1 MIKFLI
7 FLSFF
12 IFSVESGPC
21 LDSIPTCPDLK
32 TFCLDES
39 VQSQCP
45 VTCGVCQPDPNLC
58 MDTNLDCEKFS
69 IQCSQEDYQKQCP
82 KTCGTCKDV
91 GSTVVPMTTVPPRT
105 TVAPDCVDHL
115 IECPQFSKP
124 CSDGLAIQ
132 CPLSC
137 GVCNGTTVVPGT
149 TVPLVTVP
157 QSTTVVPTTLVIT
170 TVPPTTTK
178 TTKKPTPTTP
188 KPPCKDASPNCVGWA
203 KNGFCT
209 NTFYPPEKRKEY
221 CAKTCKY
228 C

>member
-1 MIKFLI
+1 MKSNCDIGMI
-7 FLSFF
+7 
-12 IFSVESGPC
+12 
-21 LDSIPTCPDLK
+21 
-32 TFCLDES
+32 
-39 VQSQCP
+39 QSQCP
-45 VTCGVCQPDPNLC
+45 LTCGICQPTDPNQC
-58 MDTNLDCEKFS
+58 MNTNLECDKFHNE
-69 IQCSQEDYQKQCP
+69 CDFVKYQGVCP
-82 KTCGTCKDV
+82 KTCGTC
-91 GSTVVPMTTVPPRT
+91 STVPPRT
-105 TVAPDCVDHL
+105 TVIPDCVDHL

-137 GVCNGTTVVPGT
+137 GVCNGTTVPRT
-149 TVPLVTVP
+149 TVTP
-157 QSTTVVPTTLVIT
+157 TTVTPTT
-170 TVPPTTTK
+170 TVPPRTTARTTVPPPTTK

>member
-1 MIKFLI
+1 M
-7 FLSFF
+7 S
-12 IFSVESGPC
+12 C
-21 LDSIPTCPDLK
+21 ADSKDYCRDDYFRKKCPL
-32 TFCLDES
+32 
-39 VQSQCP
+39 
-45 VTCGVCQPDPNLC
+45 TCGLCTPDPNQC
-58 MDTNLDCEKFS
+58 YDFNTDCSKFEFECNTVP
-69 IQCSQEDYQKQCP
+69 QYTQQCP
-82 KTCGTCKDV
+82 KTCGNCDDRT
-91 GSTVVPMTTVPPRT
+91 TVTVPGKTTVIPTTLERTTVPART
-105 TVAPDCVDHL
+105 TVIPDCVDHL

-137 GVCNGTTVVPGT
+137 GVCNGNTIVPR
-149 TVPLVTVP
+149 
-157 QSTTVVPTTLVIT
+157 T
-170 TVPPTTTK
+170 TVPPRTTVLLKTTVRTTVPPPTTK

-188 KPPCKDASPNCVGWA
+188 KPPCKDASPNCPTWA

>member
-1 MIKFLI
+1 MKSTCDIGMI
-7 FLSFF
+7 
-12 IFSVESGPC
+12 
-21 LDSIPTCPDLK
+21 
-32 TFCLDES
+32 
-39 VQSQCP
+39 QSQCP
-45 VTCGVCQPDPNLC
+45 LTCEICHRTDPNLC
-58 MDTNLDCEKFS
+58 MDTNLECDKFPN
-69 IQCSQEDYQKQCP
+69 QCDFVKYQGICP
-82 KTCGTCKDV
+82 KTCGTCKKA
-91 GSTVVPMTTVPPRT
+91 STVLPRT
-105 TVAPDCVDHL
+105 TVISDCVDHL

-124 CSDGLAIQ
+124 CSDGLALQ

-137 GVCNGTTVVPGT
+137 GICNGTTIVPRT
-149 TVPLVTVP
+149 TVTPR
-157 QSTTVVPTTLVIT
+157 TTVLLNTTVRT
-170 TVPPTTTK
+170 TVPPATTK

>member
-12 IFSVESGPC
+12 IFSVKSGPC
-21 LDSIPTCPDLK
+21 LDSILTCPDLK

-45 VTCGVCQPDPNLC
+45 LTCGVCQQDPNLC
-58 MDTNLDCEKFS
+58 MDTNLECETFS

-82 KTCGTCKDV
+82 KTCGTCKD
-91 GSTVVPMTTVPPRT
+91 GSTVVPRTKVPLRT
-105 TVAPDCVDHL
+105 TVIPDCVDHL

-124 CSDGLAIQ
+124 CSDGLALQ

-137 GVCNGTTVVPGT
+137 GICNGTTVVPRT
-149 TVPLVTVP
+149 TEPQTITVA
-157 QSTTVVPTTLVIT
+157 PTTLMRT
-170 TVPPTTTK
+170 TVPPQ